1 MTNLKKF
8 LLILSSAVMCLSV
21 CACSVGP
28 AEDSSTSDS
37 SSVSENEDSFAD
49 ESADESTEEATEEAP
64 VQADIPLEFDGS
76 EVPDAAAKTIGAY
89 FKAIMNQDYNSY
101 KETLDPYYLDVY
113 NTWLDGSFGYG
124 METSFETMHQSLMDA
139 ASVDEEGNAV
149 TVEKMTITKLQL
161 RETVVDEG
169 EDITSLIN
177 DYLTQYD
184 SVIGE
189 GFTDGLRA
197 QCDDVINVTFTMT
210 ADCDGTERV
219 IMSDMEVLL
228 TVHGDEYKLLG

>member
-37 SSVSENEDSFAD
+37 SSVSENEDSSAD

-101 KETLDPYYLDVY
+101 KETLEEKTAV
-113 NTWLDGSFGYG
+113 
-124 METSFETMHQSLMDA
+124 ETFM
-139 ASVDEEGNAV
+139 
-149 TVEKMTITKLQL
+149 
-161 RETVVDEG
+161 
-169 EDITSLIN
+169 EDIPANWGQIT
-177 DYLTQYD
+177 
-184 SVIGE
+184 
-189 GFTDGLRA
+189 R
-197 QCDDVINVTFTMT
+197 
-210 ADCDGTERV
+210 
-219 IMSDMEVLL
+219 MEIVNRKNSPPILYIL
-228 TVHGDEYKLLG
+228 EKK

>member
-1 MTNLKKF
+1 MTNLKRF
-8 LLILSSAVMCLSV
+8 LLVLSAAVMCLSV
-21 CACSVGP
+21 CACSS
-28 AEDSSTSDS
+28 ETTEESSTSDS
-37 SSVSENEDSFAD
+37 SSVSDVSEDENS
-49 ESADESTEEATEEAP
+49 SAEEATEEATEEP
-64 VQADIPLEFDGS
+64 VQADIPLEYDGS
-76 EVPDAAAKTIGAY
+76 EVPDAAAKTIGEY
-89 FKAIMNQDYNSY
+89 FKAIMNQDYNAY
-101 KETLDPYYLDVY
+101 KATLDPYYLEVY
-113 NTWLDGSFGYG
+113 NSWLDGSFGYG

-161 RETVVDEG
+161 KETAVSED
-169 EDITSLIN
+169 EDITEIIDS
-177 DYLTQYD
+177 YLAQYD

-228 TVHGDEYKLLG
+228 TVHGDEYTLLG

>member
-1 MTNLKKF
+1 MTNLKRF
-8 LLILSSAVMCLSV
+8 LIVLAASVMCFSV
-21 CACSVGP
+21 CACSGETT
-28 AEDSSTSDS
+28 EDSSSTPESSSASDS
-37 SSVSENEDSFAD
+37 EKEDS
-49 ESADESTEEATEEAP
+49 SAEESTEETTEEEP
-64 VQADIPLEFDGS
+64 VQADIPLQFDGT
-76 EVPDAAAKTIGAY
+76 EVPDAAAKAIGAY
-89 FKAIMNQDYNSY
+89 FKAIMNQDYNAY
-101 KETLDPYYLDVY
+101 KETLDPYYLEVY

-139 ASVDEEGNAV
+139 ACIDEEGNAI

-161 RETVVDEG
+161 KETAIEDGVDQTEF
-169 EDITSLIN
+169 IN
-177 DYLTQYD
+177 DYLAQYD

-189 GFTDGLRA
+189 GFTDGLRE

-228 TVHGDEYKLLG
+228 AVHGDEYKLLG

>member
-1 MTNLKKF
+1 MTNLKRF
-8 LLILSSAVMCLSV
+8 LLILSAAVMALSV
-21 CACSVGP
+21 CACSG
-28 AEDSSTSDS
+28 EGTEESSSNPES
-37 SSVSENEDSFAD
+37 SSVSENEDS
-49 ESADESTEEATEEAP
+49 SAEETTEEATEEAP
-64 VQADIPLEFDGS
+64 VQADIPLEYDGS

-101 KETLDPYYLDVY
+101 KDTLDPYYLDVY
-113 NTWLDGSFGYG
+113 DSWLDGSFGYG

-139 ASVDEEGNAV
+139 ASIDEEGNAV
-149 TVEKMTITKLQL
+149 TVENVTITKLQL
-161 RETVVDEG
+161 KETALEDG
-169 EDITSLIN
+169 EDITELIN
-177 DYLTQYD
+177 DYLAQYD

-197 QCDDVINVTFTMT
+197 QCDDVVNVTFTMT